1 MKELKEKY
9 FEESVKKNYYSNKID
24 DRLEFVPLKFSGRKS
39 P

>member
-9 FEESVKKNYYSNKID
+9 FEESVKKNYYTNKMD
-24 DRLEFVPLKFSGRKS
+24 DRLKFVLLKSSGRKS